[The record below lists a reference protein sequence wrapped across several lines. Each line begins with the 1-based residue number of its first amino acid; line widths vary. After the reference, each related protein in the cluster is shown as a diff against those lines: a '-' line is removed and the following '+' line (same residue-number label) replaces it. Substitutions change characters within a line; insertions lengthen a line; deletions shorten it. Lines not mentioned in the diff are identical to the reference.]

1 MWRAA
6 DVLDA
11 APVVRH
17 EHDSEAKS
25 VGKAAFF
32 DIDGTLVS
40 TNVVHAYGY
49 YALNEGSLG
58 GIVARSARTVAQ
70 LPLFS
75 ALNLIDRKIF
85 NEYFYRSYAGLTE
98 DRLLTLA
105 EDMFDDV
112 IKPAI
117 FRRAQ
122 DLIDQARR
130 AGCRVVLITGA
141 LDFSMRPLARHLG
154 ADDLIANRMQFV
166 GGRATGRVIPPIIEG
181 ANKANLIRE
190 YCETQGL
197 SLMKS
202 YAYSDSASD
211 YAMLTVVGRPT
222 AVNPDLR
229 LRALARSY
237 NWPILDVR

>member
-1 MWRAA
+1 
-6 DVLDA
+6 VKHH
-11 APVVRH
+11 AP
-17 EHDSEAKS
+17 EPAPKPAT
-25 VGKAAFF
+25 GKAAFF
-32 DIDGTLVS
+32 DIDGTLIS

-49 YALNEGSLG
+49 YALNEGSVTGILG
-58 GIVARSARTVAQ
+58 RSLKTMASIPV
-70 LPLFS
+70 FS
-75 ALNLIDRKIF
+75 ALNLVDRKIF
-85 NEYFYRSYAGLTE
+85 NEFFYRSYEGLSE

-105 EDMFDDV
+105 EDMFEDV

-117 FRRAQ
+117 FEKAQ

-130 AGCRVVLITGA
+130 AGCKVVLVTGA
-141 LDFSMRPLARHLG
+141 LDFTMRPLARHLG

-166 GGRATGRVIPPIIEG
+166 GGKATGKVIPPIIEG
-181 ANKANLIRE
+181 ANKANVIRE
-190 YCETQGL
+190 YCETQGV

-202 YAYSDSASD
+202 HAYSDSASD

>member
-1 MWRAA
+1 MEHQPDEIAPKPAA
-6 DVLDA
+6 
-11 APVVRH
+11 
-17 EHDSEAKS
+17 
-25 VGKAAFF
+25 GKAAFF
-32 DIDGTLVS
+32 DIDGTLIS

-49 YALNEGSLG
+49 YALNEGSVT
-58 GIVARSARTVAQ
+58 GILARSAKTIASIPV
-70 LPLFS
+70 FS
-75 ALNLIDRKIF
+75 ALNLVDRKIF
-85 NEYFYRSYAGLTE
+85 NEFFYRSYDGLSE

-105 EDMFDDV
+105 EDMFEDL
-112 IKPAI
+112 IQPAI
-117 FRRAQ
+117 FPKAQ

-130 AGCRVVLITGA
+130 AGCKVVLVTGA
-141 LDFSMRPLARHLG
+141 LDFTMRPLARHLG

-166 GGRATGRVIPPIIEG
+166 GGKATGKVIPPIIEG
-181 ANKANLIRE
+181 ANKANVIRE

-202 YAYSDSASD
+202 HAYSDSASD

>member
-1 MWRAA
+1 MKPAHTEGSA
-6 DVLDA
+6 S
-11 APVVRH
+11 P
-17 EHDSEAKS
+17 
-25 VGKAAFF
+25 GKAAFF
-32 DIDGTLVS
+32 DIDGTLIS

-49 YALNEGSLG
+49 YAMNEGSALG
-58 GIVARSARTVAQ
+58 ILKRSVKTVASI
-70 LPLFS
+70 PVFS
-75 ALNLIDRKIF
+75 VLNLVDRKTF
-85 NEYFYRSYAGLTE
+85 NEFFYRSYAGLTE

-105 EDMFDDV
+105 EDMFEDL

-117 FRRAQ
+117 FAKAQ

-130 AGCRVVLITGA
+130 AGCKVVLVTGA
-141 LDFSMRPLARHLG
+141 LDFTMRPLARHLG

-166 GGRATGRVIPPIIEG
+166 GGKATGKVIPPIIEG
-181 ANKANLIRE
+181 ANKANVIRE

-202 YAYSDSASD
+202 HAYSDSASD
-211 YAMLTVVGRPT
+211 YAMLTIVGRPT

>member
-1 MWRAA
+1 MKPHP
-6 DVLDA
+6 DH
-11 APVVRH
+11 AP
-17 EHDSEAKS
+17 SAPTPAT
-25 VGKAAFF
+25 GKAAFF
-32 DIDGTLVS
+32 DIDGTLIS

-49 YALNEGSLG
+49 YALNEGSVG
-58 GIVARSARTVAQ
+58 GILARSAKTIASI
-70 LPLFS
+70 PAFS
-75 ALNLIDRKIF
+75 ALNLVDRKIF
-85 NEYFYRSYAGLTE
+85 NEFFYRSYEGLTE

-105 EDMFDDV
+105 EDMFEDV
-112 IKPAI
+112 IGPAI
-117 FRRAQ
+117 FPKAQ

-130 AGCRVVLITGA
+130 AGCKVVLVTGA
-141 LDFSMRPLARHLG
+141 LDFTMRPLARRLG

-166 GGRATGRVIPPIIEG
+166 GGKATGKVIPPIIEG
-181 ANKANLIRE
+181 ANKANVMRE
-190 YCETQGL
+190 YCERHGV

-202 YAYSDSASD
+202 HAYSDSASD

>member
-1 MWRAA
+1 MKH
-6 DVLDA
+6 DHDQS
-11 APVVRH
+11 APKP
-17 EHDSEAKS
+17 AT
-25 VGKAAFF
+25 GKAAFF
-32 DIDGTLVS
+32 DIDGTLIS

-49 YALNEGSLG
+49 YALNEGSVT
-58 GIVARSARTVAQ
+58 GILARSAKTIASIPV
-70 LPLFS
+70 FS
-75 ALNLIDRKIF
+75 ALNLVDRKIF
-85 NEYFYRSYAGLTE
+85 NEFFYRSYEGFTE

-105 EDMFDDV
+105 EDMFEDV
-112 IKPAI
+112 IQPAI
-117 FRRAQ
+117 FPKAQ

-130 AGCRVVLITGA
+130 AGCKVVLVTGA
-141 LDFSMRPLARHLG
+141 LDFTMRPLARHLG

-166 GGRATGRVIPPIIEG
+166 GGKATGKVIPPIIEG
-181 ANKANLIRE
+181 ANKANVIRE
-190 YCETQGL
+190 YCETQGV

-202 YAYSDSASD
+202 HAYSDSASD